1 VTSDSGRQVRH
12 GLTYLVPVL
21 VGNAAPLITLPI
33 FTRVLGPADYGAWAL
48 AAAYASL
55 VAGLANLG
63 LPTVFERNFFEQ
75 PDEASKARLL
85 YSVLIFVTGASAAA
99 GIGTW
104 IWQDRIAAW
113 LIGDAALGPLVFWSF
128 VAAAVTM
135 AKMYYL
141 TYFKNASDAAA
152 YVWYSV
158 DETILGVVAS
168 LFFVLYA
175 RSGVI
180 GLVWGQLVA
189 STAVS
194 LMLFARFRRRH
205 PIDFDP
211 AMLRSAVALGLPL
224 TPRLFVNLAGNQIDK
239 YLIGLVSGVH
249 NVGLFTIGQRVAN
262 FAFAYMTAL
271 ENVFVPQV
279 YRRMFDLGDGG
290 GREIGRYLTP
300 FAYVSAA
307 ISLLIALFAEEAL
320 FVLTAPE
327 FHGAYVIAALLA
339 VAYGV
344 MFFRKLPQMMFRR
357 RTALIS
363 IFSTIA
369 VALNIAVGVPMIL
382 RWGSIGAAA
391 GFLIAT
397 LLAGVVHYVM
407 SQRQYRIEYDFGALA
422 SMFGVLIAAGAV
434 VAWAGQAGV
443 PYPMRLGIKAGL
455 LVAFAMVGVATG
467 VLSRS
472 NLAITRAALLPGG
485 GAPSVPAA
493 SIKR

>member
-1 VTSDSGRQVRH
+1 MTADSRQQVRH

-48 AAAYASL
+48 AAAYAAL
-55 VAGLANLG
+55 AAGLSNLG

-85 YSVLIFVTGASAAA
+85 YSVLTFVTAVSAAA
-99 GIGTW
+99 GLATW
-104 IWQDRIAAW
+104 IWQGRIAA
-113 LIGDAALGPLVFWSF
+113 LVIGDAAFGPLVFWSF

-158 DETILGVVAS
+158 DETILGVIAS
-168 LFFVLYA
+168 LVFVLYIGT
-175 RSGVI
+175 GVI

-189 STAVS
+189 SATVS
-194 LMLFARFRRRH
+194 LMLFVRFGRRH
-205 PIDFDP
+205 PLSFDRT
-211 AMLRSAVALGLPL
+211 MLRGALALGLPL

-239 YLIGLVSGVH
+239 YLIGLVAGVH
-249 NVGLFTIGQRVAN
+249 DVGLFTIGQRVAN

-279 YRRMFDLGDGG
+279 YRRMFDLGDAG

-307 ISLLIALFAEEAL
+307 ISLLIALFAVEAL

-363 IFSTIA
+363 VFSTIA
-369 VALNIAVGVPMIL
+369 VVINVAVGVPLIL
-382 RWGSIGAAA
+382 RWGALGAAA
-391 GFLIAT
+391 GFLVST
-397 LLAGVVHYVM
+397 LLAGVVHYAM
-407 SQRQYRIEYDFGALA
+407 SQRQYRIDFDFGALA
-422 SMFGVLIAAGAV
+422 SVFALLIAAGAI
-434 VAWAGQAGV
+434 VAWAGQAGL
-443 PYPMRLGIKAGL
+443 PYPVRLGIKAGL
-455 LVAFAMVGVATG
+455 MGAFVIIGMATG

-472 NLAITRAALLPGG
+472 NFSIARGALWPAKAGRA
-485 GAPSVPAA
+485 
-493 SIKR
+493 